1 MGGPSRTHASPE
13 SQGRSSVGPSDSLE
27 AAHDEDAWT
36 LLGASLIVFMLA
48 AIIAS
53 SVLLMAGVSL
63 SVWTS
68 RLILGL
74 AAILGISVAR
84 MRASTWQIV
93 GMGSLVAITF
103 LAAAVLIDTSYD
115 GQEYHYAAVYAL
127 AHGWNPY
134 HESFGRVIAPGATV
148 LPWPDHYPIG
158 SWLLMAMLESAGAPM
173 EAAKGAQMLPAIAVP
188 FAWYPALRRLG
199 IRTGGAM
206 LLALLVAASPAWL
219 AQFYTRMNDGMLA
232 SIAAAFTGFA
242 LNHLLARSRAA
253 MLAACGCLAIGIDL
267 KFNAIPIM
275 GALAAAWCL
284 VVLWREGLRAAVITG
299 SLLLATSASVVGSI
313 AAHPYMTNLLEHGH
327 PFYPVMGA
335 PELEIA
341 SALLPHG
348 LRDRGPLERLAVS
361 LFAPSNGDG
370 SKLKAPFF
378 VGRGE
383 VRGVETPDTLVGGFG
398 PLFSGA
404 LTLAFLTGCAV
415 LLGFHR
421 SKLSAAL
428 LLFAA
433 AAVASALITP
443 HSWWTRYVP
452 QLWLGVY
459 LVAVAGVS
467 AGHGWTRL
475 LGYCCAATLL
485 LNSAV
490 VGFAALRFSVWQTR
504 AVQAQIS
511 EAVAAPGGYCANFA
525 GAYARIALLRE
536 AGATVIP
543 LSFDLPATCAGA
555 REIPR
560 AWTFGMQV
568 AQSCPCSTVQHD
580 PSGRWDVPPDETV
593 EAIRKLHQGVE

>member
-1 MGGPSRTHASPE
+1 MGAPVRTLSSRG
-13 SQGRSSVGPSDSLE
+13 SQGRSLAAQSGALE
-27 AAHDEDAWT
+27 AVHDDACT
-36 LLGASLIVFMLA
+36 LLGASLVVFMLA
-48 AIIAS
+48 AIVAS
-53 SVLLMAGVSL
+53 SALLMAGVSL
-63 SVWTS
+63 SPWKS
-68 RLILGL
+68 RLVLSL
-74 AAILGISVAR
+74 AAILAVSVAR
-84 MRASTWQIV
+84 MRASTRQIV
-93 GMGSLVAITF
+93 GMAFLVAITF
-103 LAAAVLIDTSYD
+103 LAAAVLVDTSYD

-127 AHGWNPY
+127 VHGWNPY

-158 SWLLMAMLESAGAPM
+158 SWLLMAMLESAGAPT
-173 EAAKGAQMLPAIAVP
+173 EAAKAAQMLPMIVVP
-188 FAWYPALRRLG
+188 FAWYPALRGLG
-199 IRTGGAM
+199 QKTVSAIP
-206 LLALLVAASPAWL
+206 LALLAAASPVWL

-242 LNHLLARSRAA
+242 LQHLLTRSRAA
-253 MLAACGCLAIGIDL
+253 ILAACGCLAIGIDV
-267 KFNAIPIM
+267 KFNAIAIM

-284 VVLWREGLRAAVITG
+284 IVLWRDGLRAALATG
-299 SLLLATSASVVGSI
+299 SLLLATSATVVGGI
-313 AAHPYMTNLLEHGH
+313 AAHPYVTNLLEHGH
-327 PFYPVMGA
+327 PFYPVIGA

-341 SALLPHG
+341 SALLPDG
-348 LRDRGPLERLAVS
+348 LRGHGPLGRFAVS
-361 LFAPSNGDG
+361 LLAPSNGAG
-370 SKLKAPFF
+370 SKLKPPF
-378 VGRGE
+378 VIGHGE
-383 VRGVETPDTLVGGFG
+383 VRGVETPDTFVGGFG

-404 LTLAFLTGCAV
+404 LILAFLTACAV
-415 LLGFHR
+415 LLGFRR
-421 SKLSAAL
+421 STASAAL

-443 HSWWTRYVP
+443 HSWWARYVP

-459 LVAVAGVS
+459 LAAVAGVS
-467 AGHGWTRL
+467 AGRAGTRL

-504 AVQAQIS
+504 EVQAQIK
-511 EAVAAPGGYCANFA
+511 EALAAPGGYCANFG

-536 AGATVIP
+536 AGASVIP

-593 EAIRKLHQGVE
+593 EAIRKLRQSVE